1 MMSMIDYVAIAVEE
15 PKIDHGCCLE
25 KDFAK
30 LIYVIPEWSL
40 EKWLCGRCHTISCQN
55 KFQTH

>member
-1 MMSMIDYVAIAVEE
+1 MTLNYPKKIALSNLTHMMSMIDYVAIAVEE

-30 LIYVIPEWSL
+30 LIYVIPE
-40 EKWLCGRCHTISCQN
+40 
-55 KFQTH
+55 